1 MLRPTVRPIT
11 SLLLLID
18 TAEPLAGYLKKEVVI
33 QVRIFCSSFSEVE
46 ISGDEVFNINMFN
59 LIWSMERRVVYIGLS
74 IFQSTIS
81 DLIHK

>member
-46 ISGDEVFNINMFN
+46 SGDEVFNINMFN
-59 LIWSMERRVVYIGLS
+59 LIRSMERRVVYIGLS

-81 DLIHK
+81 DLMHK